1 VNELQQVSATRAPR
15 EKAMQA
21 LRLIQIALL
30 HLGLVVSLPLLAD
43 DSDQLPLLQ
52 AREKSTLETFPLQS
66 LEADDLSNAVIGGT
80 LDVPAAGAEEV
91 DLSVIDLLPKEM
103 DTPQDLSDLGRHNVP
118 TTIHV
123 RTQPVALEGRTYSWD
138 FNTTQR

>member
-1 VNELQQVSATRAPR
+1 
-15 EKAMQA
+15 MQA

-52 AREKSTLETFPLQS
+52 AREKSTLETFPLQP
-66 LEADDLSNAVIGGT
+66 LEADDRSHGVIGGT

-91 DLSVIDLLPKEM
+91 DLSVMDWLPKVVA
-103 DTPQDLSDLGRHNVP
+103 TPQDLSDLGRHDVP
-118 TTIHV
+118 RTI
-123 RTQPVALEGRTYSWD
+123 
-138 FNTTQR
+138 